1 MATTPLSTNE
11 TVGTAAAI
19 LITVDDEA
27 SGNGDGRITYQILN
41 NGNSTIY
48 VGDSDVSDVN
58 GFPIFVGAS
67 MAINMRL
74 GAVLYAISE
83 TSNQDTRILKIA

>member
-11 TVGTAAAI
+11 TVGSTAGI
-19 LITVDDEA
+19 LITVSDID
-27 SGNGDGRITYQILN
+27 SGGGDGRITYQILN
-41 NGNSTIY
+41 NGTNTIY
-48 VGDSDVSDVN
+48 IGDSDVDDAN

-67 MAINMRL
+67 MAVNMRL

-83 TSNQDTRILKIA
+83 SGNQDTRILKTP